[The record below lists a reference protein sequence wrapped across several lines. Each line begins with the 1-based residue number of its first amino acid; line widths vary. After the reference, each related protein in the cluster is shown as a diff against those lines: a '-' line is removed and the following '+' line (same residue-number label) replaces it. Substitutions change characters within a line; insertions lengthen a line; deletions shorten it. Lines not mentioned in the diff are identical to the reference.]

1 MQTLAEKPK
10 QFSTLPTAEK
20 LAGIRDWLEEHKAL
34 DVTVIDLSGSGAF
47 AEGMIVATATSVRHA
62 QSLADGIGLYCR
74 EQNFE
79 YLRMEGYTTGQW
91 ILVDCNDVV
100 INIFQSSTRDL
111 YKLENLWGA
120 VVAARAARGEG

>member
-1 MQTLAEKPK
+1 MQTLTEKPK
-10 QFSTLPTAEK
+10 QFSTMPTGEK

-34 DVTVIDLSGSGAF
+34 EVTVLDLAGTGAF

-62 QSLADGIGLYCR
+62 QSLADGIGAYCR
-74 EQNFE
+74 EQNLE
-79 YLRMEGYTTGQW
+79 YLRMEGYAAGQW

-100 INIFQSSTRDL
+100 VNIFQSATREL

-120 VVAARAARGEG
+120 VASARTAPREG